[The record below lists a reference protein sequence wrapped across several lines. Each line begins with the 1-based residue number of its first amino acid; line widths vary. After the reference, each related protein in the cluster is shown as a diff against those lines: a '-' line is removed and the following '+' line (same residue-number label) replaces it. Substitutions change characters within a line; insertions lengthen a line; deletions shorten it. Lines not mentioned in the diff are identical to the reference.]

1 MLHLKVGDGKII
13 LFCCDAWLGHTPLK
27 AMFPNLFTVA
37 QKSWLKLINIEIKDG
52 KRHCG
57 KLKLLG
63 SGKISAAVTIAGMFQ
78 GV

>member
-37 QKSWLKLINIEIKDG
+37 QKELAEIDQYRNQG
-52 KRHCG
+52 R
-57 KLKLLG
+57 G
-63 SGKISAAVTIAGMFQ
+63 SDIVER
-78 GV
+78 